1 MINLLESRYLY
12 TEPWIWEIHLIGQF
26 LDAFLYV
33 YLIDHFF
40 DARKSIYK
48 NKTWKVCLVVLFT
61 TILALTDKFFA
72 NNFYTYCIAMILV
85 PCIYVSLFYR
95 GEQSIKILVC
105 IIFFEFINMLDGI
118 ALGIMDCMADEA
130 QMVTKTVWI
139 FTFFTRRILFK
150 GILYLIIRV
159 LLLDVMQKCT
169 HIRKIYW
176 YYLGFVCIFAYI
188 SGTVWD
194 HIQRTTPRYAYIKL
208 ICFSSC
214 LFLIVSGCWMAGNI
228 MKLDEL
234 QKQELIRK
242 ISGKARM
249 QDLEQIE
256 QLQDEFRKFRH
267 DYKAHLF
274 AMDAMVEEGEY
285 EKLHQYLSCMHEKVD
300 ELGTSAAYTDSDVL
314 NIILGQ
320 KEQEAKQKGVDFF
333 VFSSVKLEQILDVKI
348 KLYDFIS
355 LISNICDN
363 AIEAASKAE
372 NGFVRLSFS
381 QKKSYLQIE
390 SVNSTC
396 KNVLVEN
403 PAFETEKLE
412 KRFHGY
418 GTRIMW
424 DIVQKYDGM
433 HNESGDEDSLKMQ
446 ILLHIS

>member
-1 MINLLESRYLY
+1 MS
-12 TEPWIWEIHLIGQF
+12 
-26 LDAFLYV
+26 
-33 YLIDHFF
+33 
-40 DARKSIYK
+40 
-48 NKTWKVCLVVLFT
+48 
-61 TILALTDKFFA
+61 
-72 NNFYTYCIAMILV
+72 
-85 PCIYVSLFYR
+85 
-95 GEQSIKILVC
+95 
-105 IIFFEFINMLDGI
+105 
-118 ALGIMDCMADEA
+118 
-130 QMVTKTVWI
+130 
-139 FTFFTRRILFK
+139 
-150 GILYLIIRV
+150 
-159 LLLDVMQKCT
+159 
-169 HIRKIYW
+169 
-176 YYLGFVCIFAYI
+176 
-188 SGTVWD
+188 
-194 HIQRTTPRYAYIKL
+194 
-208 ICFSSC
+208 
-214 LFLIVSGCWMAGNI
+214 
-228 MKLDEL
+228 DEL

-242 ISGKARM
+242 MSGKARM

-433 HNESGDEDSLKMQ
+433 HNESGDENSLKMQ